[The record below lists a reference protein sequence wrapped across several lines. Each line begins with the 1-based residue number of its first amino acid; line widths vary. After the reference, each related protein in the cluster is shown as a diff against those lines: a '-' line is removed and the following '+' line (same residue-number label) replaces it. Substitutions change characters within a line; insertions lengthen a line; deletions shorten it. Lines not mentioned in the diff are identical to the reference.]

1 MTLNSD
7 FLDQI
12 QIIESQK
19 NKIKKK
25 AIFDLELFF
34 NLTAVIFIFVN
45 ICIQKKNV
53 NLYIIKIS

>member
-25 AIFDLELFF
+25 AIFDLKLFF

-45 ICIQKKNV
+45 ICIQKKM
-53 NLYIIKIS
+53 